1 MGKKGKAAMKKYIA
15 DSGLQAQTEAMKLL
29 RIIFKADPESKGG
42 EADPPDANL

>member
-1 MGKKGKAAMKKYIA
+1 MKKYIA

-29 RIIFKADPESKGG
+29 RTIFKADPESKGG